1 MISGVRA
8 LAGEFPDVI
17 VSVGVGEVGQVANL
31 KDVPARNS
39 QGRVFPAAPPGCL
52 PHLLQGPDDTTFHSP
67 EPQNQYSSKD
77 QICLATPWLRAPHAT
92 CCPVEHWVF
101 SQLGSPSSCTG
112 CLEGWGFQL
121 VSQESPFSGTQPTHK
136 KKKKA
141 GYKNHTVSLKQ
152 QPLFGGIYSHALTM
166 HVDKCVCKGLGL
178 GHDF

>member
-1 MISGVRA
+1 M
-8 LAGEFPDVI
+8 
-17 VSVGVGEVGQVANL
+17 
-31 KDVPARNS
+31 
-39 QGRVFPAAPPGCL
+39 CL
-52 PHLLQGPDDTTFHSP
+52 PEIHREESFQLPHQGVCPICSRVLMTQPFTPLSPKISILLRTKSV
-67 EPQNQYSSKD
+67 
-77 QICLATPWLRAPHAT
+77 WLQLGFGLPHAT